1 MSEVYAAWAARW
13 RVSLG
18 FALGLAYLVFAQPKF
33 VLLVAGA
40 VVALAGL
47 AVRAR
52 AAGFLEKGKTLA
64 IAGPYSRTRNPL
76 YLGSFL
82 IGFGLSIASGRW
94 ILGVAFVVYFL
105 AIYWPVM
112 NRESGELRRQYGQ
125 AFETY
130 ARAVPL
136 FLPRWRGSDSSR
148 GGKFRWARYRA
159 NREYEAALGF
169 LAVVIFLALKTYLR

>member
-1 MSEVYAAWAARW
+1 MSEGYAAWAARW
-13 RVSLG
+13 RVALG
-18 FALGLAYLVFAQPKF
+18 FALGLAYLVFAQPTWA
-33 VLLVAGA
+33 LLAAGIA
-40 VVALAGL
+40 IAFPGL
-47 AVRAR
+47 AIRAR

-64 IAGPYSRTRNPL
+64 SAGPYSRTRNPL
-76 YLGSFL
+76 YLGSFF
-82 IGFGLSIASGRW
+82 IGLGLSIASASW

-105 AIYWPVM
+105 AIYRPVM
-112 NRESGELRRQYGQ
+112 VREAEGLRRQYGD

-136 FLPRWRGSDSSR
+136 FFPRWRAAASHR
-148 GGKFRWARYRA
+148 AQFQWERYRA